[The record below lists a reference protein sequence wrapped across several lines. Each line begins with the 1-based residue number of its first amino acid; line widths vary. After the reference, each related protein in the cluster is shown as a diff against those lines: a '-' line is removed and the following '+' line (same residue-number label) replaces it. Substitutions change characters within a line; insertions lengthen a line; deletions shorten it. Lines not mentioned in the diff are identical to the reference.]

1 MTELLN
7 QIQEELT
14 NIQEDAAKFTEKGNK
29 AAGTRIRKA
38 MQTIKGLAQDVR
50 VAVSAANNAQVYKVP
65 RKRSL
70 KYWKAHQR
78 LIIDSVS
85 VLPNKP

>member
-29 AAGTRIRKA
+29 AAGTRVSKA

-50 VAVSAANNAQVYKVP
+50 VAVSAANNA
-65 RKRSL
+65 
-70 KYWKAHQR
+70 
-78 LIIDSVS
+78 
-85 VLPNKP
+85 

>member
-29 AAGTRIRKA
+29 AAGTRVRKA
-38 MQTIKGLAQDVR
+38 MQSIKAIAQDTR
-50 VAVSAANNAQVYKVP
+50 THVSTVNNA
-65 RKRSL
+65 
-70 KYWKAHQR
+70 
-78 LIIDSVS
+78 
-85 VLPNKP
+85 